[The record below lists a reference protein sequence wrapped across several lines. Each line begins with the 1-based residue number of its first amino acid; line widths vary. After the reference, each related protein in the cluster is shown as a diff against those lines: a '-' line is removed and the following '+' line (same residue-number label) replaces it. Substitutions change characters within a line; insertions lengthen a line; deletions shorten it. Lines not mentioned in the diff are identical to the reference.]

1 MDIRVLQY
9 FLAVAREESITK
21 AADALHMTQPP
32 LSRAMRDL
40 ETELGVALLVRGP
53 KRVTLTE
60 DGLLLRERA
69 QELVDLF
76 EKTRAEV
83 GATDEAVSGD
93 VHIAGAETEAVDLL
107 ARAAARLQ
115 ERQPLIGYRLFSG
128 DAERVFEK
136 LDRGLADFGLL
147 IEPAVDVDRYEML
160 RLPHEDRW
168 GMLVGA
174 DDPLAALPSV
184 TPADVRAA
192 RLIVPHRAGAR
203 SELAAWMGVD
213 ASALSIAGRY
223 DLLYNAA
230 RFAREGAGCVFALDG
245 IVDASP
251 DSGLAF
257 VPLDPPRTAGVYLV
271 WKRSQ
276 AHSRAARLF
285 LEELRQLVAETGE
298 AHGADAVLA
307 PEVTL
312 PETAPA

>member
-40 ETELGVALLVRGP
+40 EAELGVELLVRGP

-168 GMLVGA
+168 GMLVSA
-174 DDPLAALPSV
+174 DDPLAALPSA

-203 SELAAWMGVD
+203 GELAAWMGVD
-213 ASALSIAGRY
+213 ASALAIAGRY

-251 DSGLAF
+251 GSGLAF
-257 VPLDPPRTAGVYLV
+257 VPLEPPRTAGVYLV

-285 LEELRQLVAETGE
+285 LEELRQLVAEMGE
-298 AHGADAVLA
+298 
-307 PEVTL
+307 
-312 PETAPA
+312 ETPSEPTAA